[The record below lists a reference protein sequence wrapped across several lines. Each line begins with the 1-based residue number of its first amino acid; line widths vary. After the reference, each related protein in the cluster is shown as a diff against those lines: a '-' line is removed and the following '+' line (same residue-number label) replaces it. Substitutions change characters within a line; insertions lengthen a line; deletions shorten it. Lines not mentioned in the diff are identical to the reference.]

1 MVEATAFA
9 ASAWQHELEVA
20 EAAARAAGAVLLSWL
35 GQVRDVRF
43 KGTVD
48 PVTEADRASETLLR
62 QQLLAAFP
70 SDAILGE
77 EQGGEV
83 PAAGRL
89 WIIDPLDGTVNFLH
103 TYPVFCVSVALCVDL
118 QPVVGVIYD
127 PTRDECFRAVRGAG
141 ADLNGVPLRVS
152 QTETLLGAVLATGF
166 PYDMD
171 MRMRSLPLIG
181 AFLNATQGIRRG
193 GAAALDLAYS
203 ACGRLDGY
211 WEGEVQPWDLAA
223 GVLLVAEAGGQ
234 VSGYSGGALDLFGQE
249 VVVSNGALHAGML
262 EVIAAQA
269 QVPDDGAFPR

>member
-1 MVEATAFA
+1 MGESTAF
-9 ASAWQHELEVA
+9 STSPWQHELAVA

-35 GQVRDVRF
+35 GQVREVRF

-62 QQLLAAFP
+62 EQLLAAFP
-70 SDAILGE
+70 ADAILGE

-83 PAAGRL
+83 PPSGRL
-89 WIIDPLDGTVNFLH
+89 WVIDPLDGTVNFVH

-127 PTRDECFRAVRGAG
+127 PTRDECFRAVRDAG
-141 ADLNGVPLRVS
+141 ADLNGVPLQVS
-152 QTETLLGAVLATGF
+152 QIDALLGAVLATGF
-166 PYDMD
+166 PYDLES
-171 MRMRSLPLIG
+171 RMQSLPLIA

-211 WEGEVQPWDLAA
+211 WEREVQPWDLAA
-223 GVLLVAEAGGQ
+223 GVLLVQEAGGT
-234 VSGYSGGALDLFGQE
+234 VSDYTGEALSLFGQE
-249 VVVSNGALHAGML
+249 VVVSNGALHAAML
-262 EVIAAQA
+262 DVIATLAQA
-269 QVPDDGAFPR
+269 AGDGAFPR